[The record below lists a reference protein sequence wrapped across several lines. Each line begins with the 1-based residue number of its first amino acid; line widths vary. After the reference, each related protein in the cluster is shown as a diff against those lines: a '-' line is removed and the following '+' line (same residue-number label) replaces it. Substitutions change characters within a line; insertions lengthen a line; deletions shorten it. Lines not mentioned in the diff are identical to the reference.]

1 MLPPPVAAAEKRN
14 RKTKTGGSAGA
25 SLLFTLLGLGCLLL
39 GVACFL
45 FFVWPLGLLIIVG
58 GLVLIAAGTLVD
70 AKYRTDHFCSACGND
85 VGPTSQLCPTCH
97 AGFQA
102 VGTPISKGDQ
112 RKATIL
118 FLVVVVPIVLLLVW
132 IMSKI

>member
-1 MLPPPVAAAEKRN
+1 LLP
-14 RKTKTGGSAGA
+14 
-25 SLLFTLLGLGCLLL
+25 
-39 GVACFL
+39 

-70 AKYRTDHFCSACGND
+70 SKYRTDHFCSACGND

-102 VGTPISKGDQ
+102 VGTPFSKGDQ

-118 FLVVVVPIVLLLVW
+118 FLAVVVPIAVLLVW